1 MDITGLNELV
11 EGILAIFNTQVI
23 RIVLYG
29 SYARGTNTSES
40 DVDVALLLNGNLN
53 ESTEDKL
60 SDLVVDLNLKYDKVF
75 QSLILTMQIF
85 KKMGKWSLR
94 FYKNVNEEG
103 IVLWKAA

>member
-40 DVDVALLLNGNLN
+40 DVDVASFNIIYSKNSSSSASLY
-53 ESTEDKL
+53 SQ
-60 SDLVVDLNLKYDKVF
+60 VF
-75 QSLILTMQIF
+75 F
-85 KKMGKWSLR
+85 P
-94 FYKNVNEEG
+94 
-103 IVLWKAA
+103 